1 MDVRPAT
8 GVAAGEDRLERS
20 SSEYRCARRLSVQ
33 YVRPVRSSCR
43 RSKAAPVASRSR
55 CSPPKSSWCSC
66 SDIRKLHLRVE
77 ALSADTDRPLQV
89 RTRIVVSPYKTARW
103 QLSRMASSQRESP
116 SEATAWFDQ
125 CAFVSAAVSL
135 RDGYAFLV
143 RSEASIGSFP
153 GPRVHSDETAVV
165 FQEFLDDGL
174 FHRRGEP
181 VARILAQGKSLGV
194 A

>member
-1 MDVRPAT
+1 MPLHPRRIVR
-8 GVAAGEDRLERS
+8 
-20 SSEYRCARRLSVQ
+20 RCAAAAVVQ
-33 YVRPVRSSCR
+33 GGAGCQQ
-43 RSKAAPVASRSR
+43 
-55 CSPPKSSWCSC
+55 
-66 SDIRKLHLRVE
+66 I
-77 ALSADTDRPLQV
+77 
-89 RTRIVVSPYKTARW
+89 ARW

-153 GPRVHSDETAVV
+153 GPQVHSDETAVV